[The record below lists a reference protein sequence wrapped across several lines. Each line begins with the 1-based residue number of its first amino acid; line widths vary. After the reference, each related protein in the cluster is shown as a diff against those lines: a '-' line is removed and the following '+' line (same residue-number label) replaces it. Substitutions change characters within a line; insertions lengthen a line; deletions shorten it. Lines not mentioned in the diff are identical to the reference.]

1 MTTLLKSKLALVTG
15 AGRGL
20 GAAIA
25 AGMARQ
31 GARLILADIDGDAAR
46 AQAAAIVADGHEAE
60 GHALDVTSREA
71 VKAFAEDVLA
81 RFGGLDVLINNA
93 GVAGRAA
100 FDQPEAVEVWDRVIA
115 VNLEG
120 AFNVSHAF
128 VPALKA
134 AKGNVV
140 HLCSVAGFVSGGST
154 AGYVVSKGAV
164 RSLTQVMA
172 RDLAPH
178 GIRVNAIAPGIMMSE
193 MAVAQ
198 LKRPGGTDWFMNRVM
213 MKRIGETGEVV
224 DPVIFLASPMASY
237 ITGTILPVDGG
248 FLAA

>member
-1 MTTLLKSKLALVTG
+1 MTGLLKDKVALVTG

-25 AGMARQ
+25 AGMAAQ
-31 GARLILADIDGDAAR
+31 GAAVILVDIDG
-46 AQAAAIVADGHEAE
+46 QAAKTQAEIIAKGGAIAE
-60 GHALDVTSREA
+60 GHALDVTDREA
-71 VKAFAEDVLA
+71 VGRLSQDILE
-81 RFGGLDVLINNA
+81 RFGGLDVLVNNA

-100 FDQPEAVEVWDRVIA
+100 FDQPEAVEVWDRVIG

-120 AFNVSHAF
+120 AFNISHAL

-134 AKGNVV
+134 RKGNVV

-154 AGYVVSKGAV
+154 AGYVVSKGAI

-178 GIRVNAIAPGIMMSE
+178 GVRVNAVAPGIMMSE

-198 LKRPGGTDWFMNRVM
+198 LNRPGGADWFMNRVM
-213 MKRIGETGEVV
+213 MKRIGETAEVV
-224 DPVIFLASPMASY
+224 DPVIFLASSMASY

>member
-1 MTTLLKSKLALVTG
+1 MSQLLKDRLVLVTG

-25 AGMARQ
+25 RGMAEA
-31 GARLILADIDGDAAR
+31 GAAVILADLNAEGITAEAEALR
-46 AQAAAIVADGHEAE
+46 AE
-60 GHALDVTSREA
+60 GHDARAEVLDVTDRA
-71 VKAFAEDVLA
+71 ATAALA
-81 RFGGLDVLINNA
+81 ARILAHDGGLDVLVNNA
-93 GVAGRAA
+93 GVAGRAS
-100 FDQPEAVEVWDRVIA
+100 FDDPAVTEVWDRVIG

-120 AFNVSHAF
+120 TFNTSQAF
-128 VPALKA
+128 VPALIA
-134 AKGNVV
+134 RKGNVV
-140 HLCSVAGFVSGGST
+140 HLSSVAGFVAGGST

-178 GIRVNAIAPGIMMSE
+178 GVRVNAVAPGIMMSE

-198 LKRPGGTDWFMNRVM
+198 LNRPGGADWFMNRVM
-213 MKRIGETGEVV
+213 LGRIGETREIV
-224 DPVIFLASPMASY
+224 DPVLFLASDMASF
-237 ITGTILPVDGG
+237 ITGTVLPVDGG

>member
-1 MTTLLKSKLALVTG
+1 MS
-15 AGRGL
+15 
-20 GAAIA
+20 
-25 AGMARQ
+25 
-31 GARLILADIDGDAAR
+31 
-46 AQAAAIVADGHEAE
+46 
-60 GHALDVTSREA
+60 
-71 VKAFAEDVLA
+71 
-81 RFGGLDVLINNA
+81 RFGGLDVLVNNA

-100 FDQPEAVEVWDRVIA
+100 FDQPEAVEVWDRVIG

-120 AFNVSHAF
+120 AFNVSHAL

-154 AGYVVSKGAV
+154 AGYVVSKGAI

-178 GIRVNAIAPGIMMSE
+178 GIRVNAVAPGIMMSE
-193 MAVAQ
+193 VAVAQ
-198 LKRPGGTDWFMNRVM
+198 LNRPGGTDWFMNRVM
-213 MKRIGETGEVV
+213 MKRIGETSEVV
-224 DPVIFLASPMASY
+224 DPVVFLASPMASY

>member
-1 MTTLLKSKLALVTG
+1 MSELLKDRLVLVTG

-25 AGMARQ
+25 RGMAEA
-31 GARLILADIDGDAAR
+31 GAAVILADLNAEGITAEAEALR
-46 AQAAAIVADGHEAE
+46 AE
-60 GHALDVTSREA
+60 GHDARAEVLDVTDRA
-71 VKAFAEDVLA
+71 ATAALAARILA
-81 RFGGLDVLINNA
+81 RDGGLDVLVNNA
-93 GVAGRAA
+93 GVAGRAS
-100 FDQPEAVEVWDRVIA
+100 FDDPAVTEVWDRVIG

-120 AFNVSHAF
+120 TFNTSQAF
-128 VPALKA
+128 VPALIA
-134 AKGNVV
+134 RKGNVV
-140 HLCSVAGFVSGGST
+140 HLSSVAGFVAGGST

-178 GIRVNAIAPGIMMSE
+178 GVRVNAVAPGIMMSE

-198 LKRPGGTDWFMNRVM
+198 LNRPGGADWFMNRVM
-213 MKRIGETGEVV
+213 LGRIGETREIV
-224 DPVIFLASPMASY
+224 DPVLFLASDMASF
-237 ITGTILPVDGG
+237 ITGTVLPVDGG

>member
-1 MTTLLKSKLALVTG
+1 MTGLLRDKRVLVTG

-25 AGMARQ
+25 AGMAVQ
-31 GARLILADIDGDAAR
+31 GARVILADVDGDAAR
-46 AQAAAIVADGHEAE
+46 AQAAAIAADGFEAE
-60 GHALDVTSREA
+60 GHALDVTDRTA
-71 VKAFAEDVLA
+71 VNAFAASVLA
-81 RFGGLDVLINNA
+81 RFGGLDVLVNNA

-100 FDQPEAVEVWDRVIA
+100 FDQPEAAEVWDRVIG

-140 HLCSVAGFVSGGST
+140 HLCSVAGFVAGGST
-154 AGYVVSKGAV
+154 AGYVVSKGAI

-178 GIRVNAIAPGIMMSE
+178 GIRVNAVAPGIMMSE

-198 LKRPGGTDWFMNRVM
+198 LNRPGGADWFMNRVM

-224 DPVIFLASPMASY
+224 DPVIFLASSMASY